1 MNKKFK
7 ILLLTSSA
15 LIANTAVASTLTS
28 CSFKNA
34 VIDFGGFDNAYGISM
49 ATYNRMES
57 DFKDLYQS
65 RENEDLKNGLI
76 TKEEYKQNLLNFKS
90 KLNSFHAAL
99 FTKKSKAMS
108 YTIKTNALRDFAIE
122 NYGIKLSRVLN
133 VNLHEEMNELKISVL
148 GSLLEYMDQ

>member
-1 MNKKFK
+1 MKRSIIMNKKFK

-28 CSFKNA
+28 CSFKNTI
-34 VIDFGGFDNAYGISM
+34 IDIGGYDTGYGVSM

-76 TKEEYKQNLLNFKS
+76 TK
-90 KLNSFHAAL
+90 
-99 FTKKSKAMS
+99 
-108 YTIKTNALRDFAIE
+108 
-122 NYGIKLSRVLN
+122 
-133 VNLHEEMNELKISVL
+133 
-148 GSLLEYMDQ
+148 